1 MRDRQ
6 TGGLADR
13 IVVIVLTAWALLMIV
28 PDLYRV
34 IDPLASAGFA
44 ADNDGR
50 IYDVRGPF
58 RTDEDL
64 PAWNAGLQVGDRL
77 DLMAMRCVPPRGPAC
92 ASLLSVIGG
101 MGGAQLVRPGRELVL
116 TLRPTIGGE
125 SRTVTVASQRPPI
138 NLLARFVL
146 LLTETTGIAFVLA
159 AVWLVW
165 TRPGAMSWGFFLY
178 AIWFN
183 PGQNFVYY
191 LVLQELPPLAI
202 AHEFAVSLA
211 HGAACAGFLLF
222 ALCVPDNELEPRWRV
237 LRRGLPVVAAA
248 IMGLQLLSSA
258 NAFGYPTEIFAR
270 ATFLADYAVDAI
282 AVLIL
287 LRRQRGQP
295 PRNYQRMRWVIWGC
309 LIGLPAYILSGIL
322 GSTSLWLAL
331 WGPVSIPQDL
341 INLLLLAYGILGWF
355 VFEAVRRPRVV
366 SVSIP
371 LRRITV
377 FGLLLSVPV
386 FFLHHQIEHLKEML
400 DLPTWGWIALASA
413 LLFLISRAH
422 DLAVELADH
431 VFNKAFRQETAQLA
445 ELGRQILR
453 ADNMDDVERLV
464 TMTPFRLFGL
474 ASAAVFREVDGV
486 FRRRT
491 NGLGWDTASAD
502 IFDPRD
508 TVLSSLATGAS
519 CAIDAAD
526 AERLGFPRGL
536 AAPTLAVPIKNRLR
550 WFAVALYGPHATGA
564 DLTAD
569 ERALLARLADNAAL
583 AYAHAET
590 EALRQEVATLQRQL
604 SDALVRT

>member
-1 MRDRQ
+1 
-6 TGGLADR
+6 
-13 IVVIVLTAWALLMIV
+13 
-28 PDLYRV
+28 
-34 IDPLASAGFA
+34 
-44 ADNDGR
+44 
-50 IYDVRGPF
+50 
-58 RTDEDL
+58 
-64 PAWNAGLQVGDRL
+64 
-77 DLMAMRCVPPRGPAC
+77 MAMRCVPPRGPAC

-116 TLRPTIGGE
+116 SIRPATGSGSQI
-125 SRTVTVASQRPPI
+125 VTVAAQPPPV

-146 LLTETTGIAFVLA
+146 LLTEITGIAFVVA
-159 AVWLVW
+159 AAWLVW

-191 LVLQELPPLAI
+191 LPLQELPPLAL
-202 AHEFAVSLA
+202 AHEFAASLA
-211 HGAACAGFLLF
+211 HGAACAGLLLF
-222 ALCVPDNELEPRWRV
+222 ALCVPDNELEPRWRS
-237 LRRGLPVVAAA
+237 LRRLLPVVAAVV
-248 IMGLQLLSSA
+248 IGLQLWSFA

-270 ATFLADYAVDAI
+270 ATFIADYAVDAI
-282 AVLIL
+282 AVLVL

-295 PRNYQRMRWVIWGC
+295 PQNYQRMRWIIWGC

-341 INLLLLAYGILGWF
+341 TNLLLLGYGILGWF

-377 FGLLLSVPV
+377 FGLLLSVPA
-386 FFLHHQIEHLKEML
+386 FFVHHQVEHLKEML
-400 DLPTWGWIALASA
+400 QLPAWGWIALASA

-422 DLAVELADH
+422 DLAVDLADH
-431 VFNKAFRQETAQLA
+431 VFNRAFRRQTAQVA
-445 ELGRQILR
+445 ELGRQILG
-453 ADNMDDVERLV
+453 ADNIDDVERLLTV
-464 TMTPFRLFGL
+464 TPLRLLGL
-474 ASAAVFREVDGV
+474 ASAAVFRDVDGA
-486 FRRRT
+486 FRRRN
-491 NGLGWDTASAD
+491 NGLGWDTANAD
-502 IFDPRD
+502 VFDPHD
-508 TVLSSLATGAS
+508 TLLSSLAMGTP

-526 AERLGFPRGL
+526 AARLGFPRGI
-536 AAPTLAVPIKNRLR
+536 AAPTLAVPISNRLR

-569 ERALLARLADNAAL
+569 EGVLLARLADSAAL

-590 EALRQEVATLQRQL
+590 ETLRLEVATLRRQL
-604 SDALVRT
+604 ADALVRT